1 MLISV
6 RGCCLAPGCPP
17 ACLLDFCLCV
27 FVYAVLAP
35 TGVNVTGVLPNIT
48 ASLSQISF
56 SPDGSLLLVT
66 VRRSTDGVLVYPI
79 SGGVLAATPQAIS
92 PRGSRS
98 PFGFVFGPKD
108 ASGNLIVLAT
118 DPMSAGFDV
127 FTVNTVNGSSPTA
140 ASIGNFA
147 LPANSAAPC
156 WAMYSSATGTYFT
169 VNAGSSSLSQ
179 VGVDSSTLAATV
191 YRNLNLSLTGALL
204 DGAVLSYSATQDF
217 AYVIAPGARVVAQI
231 AISGSSLSVVGTVNL
246 PSDATLSIQGAAV
259 YNLFPVRT
267 HASVF
272 ACLFTCLFDCSFDC
286 LLV

>member
-1 MLISV
+1 MIPFLFS
-6 RGCCLAPGCPP
+6 RS
-17 ACLLDFCLCV
+17 LL
-27 FVYAVLAP
+27 P
-35 TGVNVTGVLPNIT
+35 TGVSVTGVLPNIT

-66 VRRSTDGVLVYPI
+66 VRRATNGVLVYPI
-79 SGGVLAATPQAIS
+79 SGGVLAATPQVFS
-92 PRGSRS
+92 PLGSKS

-140 ASIGNFA
+140 ASFGNFL

-179 VGVDSSTLAATV
+179 VGVDTSTLATTV
-191 YRNLNLSLTGALL
+191 YRNLNLSLPGALL

-231 AISGSSLSVVGTVNL
+231 AISGSSLSVVGTVSL
-246 PSDATLSIQGAAV
+246 PSDATISIQGAAV

-267 HASVF
+267 RA
-272 ACLFTCLFDCSFDC
+272 C
-286 LLV
+286 LLVDLFVRSLVRSLARLLACLRLL